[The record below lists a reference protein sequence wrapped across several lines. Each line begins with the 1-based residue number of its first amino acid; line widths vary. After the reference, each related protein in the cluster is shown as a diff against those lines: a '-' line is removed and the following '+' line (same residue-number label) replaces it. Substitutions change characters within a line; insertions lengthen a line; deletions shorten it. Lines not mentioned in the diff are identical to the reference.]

1 MNQRNSERGRNLLK
15 VKSVLCIIFKALISI
30 NLLKD
35 GVETS
40 PSNI

>member
-15 VKSVLCIIFKALISI
+15 SVLCIIFKALKSI